1 MADVTL
7 EINEATP
14 IELLFNCGPD
24 YITVLQGAVD
34 YLETAGHVYDSDES
48 AAAGGI
54 AIGGLY
60 ITAYN
65 HTEAPGGLLRI
76 RLT

>member
-1 MADVTL
+1 MTTYVRIIDNRTTVRFPGALPVVPLTL
-7 EINEATP
+7 I
-14 IELLFNCGPD
+14 
-24 YITVLQGAVD
+24 QQAVD
-34 YLETAGHVYDSDES
+34 ALETAGHVYDSDES